1 MQKPIIVIYKENQKY
16 FITSKTNFEREI
28 KNSLEINEAIG
39 FTSLEDLSEYIKNHF
54 PQYEVIIS
62 KD

>member
-1 MQKPIIVIYKENQKY
+1 MKKRIVVYKENSKY
-16 FITSKTNFEREI
+16 LITSEENFNREI

-39 FTSLEDLSEYIKNHF
+39 FSSLEDLSDYIENHF

-62 KD
+62 KI